1 MCTYASSKMVN
12 DRVGEN
18 SISIFDE
25 SHTCAGARDKK
36 AAKTLE
42 KCKSRVILTMTATP
56 RTFKRSKTRTSVVSC
71 DDVNVFGEEILYTP
85 SDGSADRRYN
95 LRDAIKDGSIV
106 NLLVYL
112 LYMDYDRA
120 LSDTK
125 KRKRE
130 KYVHRNDLSHQSS
143 AVNHY

>member
-1 MCTYASSKMVN
+1 M
-12 DRVGEN
+12 
-18 SISIFDE
+18 
-25 SHTCAGARDKK
+25 
-36 AAKTLE
+36 
-42 KCKSRVILTMTATP
+42 ILTMTATP
-56 RTFKRSKTRTSVVSC
+56 RCFERSKAGKVHVVSC
-71 DDVNVFGEEILYTP
+71 NDVDLFGEEILYTP

-95 LRDAIKDGSIV
+95 LRDAIEDGSIV

-120 LSDTK
+120 LCDT
-125 KRKRE
+125 KRKRA